1 MPRTH
6 ASLDDLSNEVL
17 IQIAEYANAGAW
29 ERLPLRLSVY
39 GVLSRVNRRLHD
51 FAVPYLFSRIR
62 IPVTTLNGNY
72 ALKPRPLVKL
82 LALLQEKQDYAQ
94 YIRCVATERSPAV
107 IDDLRRHLQVG
118 RASYSYKLDANTD
131 KSTFKATSQHAW
143 EFLDTGR
150 PSWDLDSFTSFLI
163 GCNTTTLHILRS
175 CRHLTTLSMYWLCPN
190 FPDLAPFPQLETL
203 RLQGLPVRFR
213 ERRSKPVR
221 PCTSLRTLTI
231 RGDVG
236 IPANFTE
243 ELATLYPALRVLAL
257 AEAPLTSEHIL
268 RIIISLEALE
278 EVSVDLKSR
287 CILGNI
293 LDVASGRVCEWPLAL
308 KADEDHP
315 KTPQDHHY
323 LWRRVM
329 TTGFAFVR
337 EKASPINGLQP
348 YTPFNLTSLAL
359 KVAEDADKVV
369 ADPLL
374 ALMDKPSKMSSM
386 QTIQHL
392 ALSFEPSRSFRMFP
406 RDVFV
411 SDFMD
416 RLGKQLAKWK
426 NLETFTFVFS
436 FMQRYWSAL
445 GFDDA
450 VLDDG
455 QQPSVAL
462 YEEEDFP
469 LTMRGILQFRVAEN
483 INDVDDVEHAL
494 EEVAGMLGR
503 SVTLDDEDVNLDELW
518 LSRRELEFASCV
530 RKIADRCPKLRRF
543 NWYASGHWPGVSWA
557 WRIRR
562 KRDGGVQAV
571 LGKASYEG
579 STGASRCQG
588 GLALKE
594 MCRLSATP
602 SSLAEARKNHFNLSR
617 GRHAHIDESQTG

>member
-1 MPRTH
+1 MSIHRTH

-17 IQIAEYANAGAW
+17 IQIAEYANASAW
-29 ERLPLRLSVY
+29 ERLPPRLTVY

-51 FAVPYLFSRIR
+51 FALPYLFSRIR

-94 YIRCVATERSPAV
+94 YIRYVAIERSPPV

-131 KSTFKATSQHAW
+131 KSTFKAVSQHAW
-143 EFLDTGR
+143 QFLDTADK

-163 GCNTTTLHILRS
+163 GCNTTTLRIIRS
-175 CRHLTTLSMYWLCPN
+175 CRNLTTLSVYWLGPD

-203 RLQGLPVRFR
+203 RLQGLPVKFNG
-213 ERRSKPVR
+213 RRSKPVR
-221 PCTSLRTLTI
+221 PCTSLRTLNI

-243 ELATLYPALRVLAL
+243 ELATLFPALRVLAL
-257 AEAPLTSEHIL
+257 ADAPLTSEHVL
-268 RIIISLEALE
+268 RIIISHEALE
-278 EVSVDLKSR
+278 EVSIDLKSR

-293 LDVASGRVCEWPLAL
+293 LDVASGRVCEWSLAL
-308 KADEDHP
+308 KADEDHS
-315 KTPQDHHY
+315 KTPRDHHY

-337 EKASPINGLQP
+337 EIASPINGVRP

-359 KVAEDADKVV
+359 KVAEDADKGV

-374 ALMDKPSKMSSM
+374 ALLDKPSKMSSM
-386 QTIQHL
+386 QTVRHL

-411 SDFMD
+411 SNFMD

-445 GFDDA
+445 GFDDP

-469 LTMRGILQFRVAEN
+469 LTMRGILEFRVAEN
-483 INDVDDVEHAL
+483 INDLDDVEHAL
-494 EEVAGMLGR
+494 EEVASMLGR

-543 NWYASGHWPGVSWA
+543 NWYAMDHWPGVSWA
-557 WRIRR
+557 WRVRR
-562 KRDGGVQAV
+562 KSDGGVQAV
-571 LGKASYEG
+571 SGKASYEG
-579 STGASRCQG
+579 SLCGEPFPFYVLVGQELHVSR
-588 GLALKE
+588 
-594 MCRLSATP
+594 
-602 SSLAEARKNHFNLSR
+602 EAWR
-617 GRHAHIDESQTG
+617 

>member
-17 IQIAEYANAGAW
+17 IQIAEYADAGAW

-51 FAVPYLFSRIR
+51 FALPYLFFRIR
-62 IPVTTLNGNY
+62 IPVTTLNGKY

-82 LALLQEKQDYAQ
+82 LRLLQDDQDYGR
-94 YIRCVATERSPAV
+94 YI
-107 IDDLRRHLQVG
+107 RHLQVG
-118 RASYSYKLDANTD
+118 RATYSYGVDAATD
-131 KSTFKATSQHAW
+131 QSTFKAASQHAW
-143 EFLDTGR
+143 EFLDTDR
-150 PSWDLDSFTSFLI
+150 PSWDLDSFTCFLI

-175 CRHLTTLSMYWLCPN
+175 CRHLTTLSMYWLGPD
-190 FPDLAPFPQLETL
+190 FPDLMPFPQLETL
-203 RLQGLPVRFR
+203 RLQGPPVNFL
-213 ERRSKPVR
+213 ERRSKLVR
-221 PCTSLRTLTI
+221 PCTSLRTLNM

-243 ELATLYPALRVLAL
+243 ELATLFPVLQVLAL
-257 AEAPLTSEHIL
+257 AEAPLTSKHVL
-268 RIIISLEALE
+268 RMIISHEALE
-278 EVSVDLKSR
+278 EVSIDLKSR

-293 LDVASGRVCEWPLAL
+293 LDVTSGRVCEWPLAL
-308 KADEDHP
+308 NADEDHP
-315 KTPQDHHY
+315 RTPRDYQY

-337 EKASPINGLQP
+337 EKALPINGLRP

-359 KVAEDADKVV
+359 KVAEDADNIV

-374 ALMDKPSKMSSM
+374 ALLDKPPKMSSM
-386 QTIQHL
+386 QTVRHL
-392 ALSFEPSRSFRMFP
+392 ALSIEPSRSFRMFP
-406 RDVFV
+406 RDDSV
-411 SDFMD
+411 SDFMEH
-416 RLGKQLAKWK
+416 LGKQLAKWK

-436 FMQRYWSAL
+436 FIQRYWSAL
-445 GFDDA
+445 GFDDP

-469 LTMRGILQFRVAEN
+469 MTTRGILEFRVAEN
-483 INDVDDVEHAL
+483 INDMDDVEHAL
-494 EEVAGMLGR
+494 EEAAGMLGR

-518 LSRRELEFASCV
+518 LSRRENEFASCV
-530 RKIADRCPKLRRF
+530 RKMAERCPKLREF
-543 NWYASGHWPGVSWA
+543 NWYARDHWPGVSWA

-571 LGKASYEG
+571 SGKASHEG
-579 STGASRCQG
+579 SLCG
-588 GLALKE
+588 
-594 MCRLSATP
+594 
-602 SSLAEARKNHFNLSR
+602 EAFPFHVLVGQELHFAR
-617 GRHAHIDESQTG
+617 AAWR

>member
-1 MPRTH
+1 MSIHRTH

-17 IQIAEYANAGAW
+17 IQIAEYANASAW
-29 ERLPLRLSVY
+29 ERLPSRLSVY

-51 FAVPYLFSRIR
+51 FALPYLFSRIR
-62 IPVTTLNGNY
+62 IPVTTLNGKY

-82 LALLQEKQDYAQ
+82 LQLLQDTQDYGR
-94 YIRCVATERSPAV
+94 YIRYVAIERSHTM
-107 IDDLRRHLQVG
+107 IDDMRRHLQVG
-118 RASYSYKLDANTD
+118 RAAYSYSVDANTD
-131 KSTFKATSQHAW
+131 QSTRKAASQHAW
-143 EFLDTGR
+143 EFLDTEQ
-150 PSWDLDSFTSFLI
+150 PCWDLDSFTSFLI
-163 GCNTTTLHILRS
+163 GCNTTTIHILRS
-175 CRHLTTLSMYWLCPN
+175 CRNLTTLSMYWLGPD
-190 FPDLAPFPQLETL
+190 FPDLSSFPQLETL
-203 RLQGLPVRFR
+203 RLQGLPVKFR

-221 PCTSLRTLTI
+221 PCTTLRTLNI

-243 ELATLYPALRVLAL
+243 ELATLFPALRVLAL
-257 AEAPLTSEHIL
+257 ADAPLTSEHVL
-268 RIIISLEALE
+268 RMIISHEALE
-278 EVSVDLKSR
+278 EVSIDLKRR

-293 LDVASGRVCEWPLAL
+293 LDVASGRVCEWPLTL

-315 KTPQDHHY
+315 RTPRDHHY
-323 LWRRVM
+323 PWRRVR

-337 EKASPINGLQP
+337 ENAPPINGLRP

-359 KVAEDADKVV
+359 KVAEDADKDVT
-369 ADPLL
+369 DPLL

-386 QTIQHL
+386 QTIRHL

-469 LTMRGILQFRVAEN
+469 LNMRGILEFRVAEN
-483 INDVDDVEHAL
+483 INDMDDVEHAL

-518 LSRRELEFASCV
+518 LSRREPEFASCV
-530 RKIADRCPKLRRF
+530 RRIADRCPKLREL
-543 NWYASGHWPGVSWA
+543 NWYASDHWPGVSWA
-557 WRIRR
+557 WRVRR
-562 KRDGGVQAV
+562 KSDGGVQAV
-571 LGKASYEG
+571 SGKASHEG
-579 STGASRCQG
+579 SLTGAPCCQG

-594 MCRLSATP
+594 MCRSFAT
-602 SSLAEARKNHFNLSR
+602 STL
-617 GRHAHIDESQTG
+617 